1 LENIQLFDKQNRS
14 VTIPLKAYLEN
25 EDFIKAGGYRH
36 ARKLKTFWDVD
47 SFALEAARRMPT
59 LQCGGFN
66 QAALLQALSGLQAF
80 PVIPVV
86 TTPITIPSPCGLYA
100 LAKTVAGVITV
111 TVPAP
116 VVGPPS
122 AQGDDGKQIIW
133 YNNQTQANIV
143 SHTGATLLSVGVAK
157 TTITF
162 TAALV
167 GEFCRVMSFNG
178 FYVAL
183 DIVTTGGGTLA

>member
-1 LENIQLFDKQNRS
+1 MERLPQAHPISSVLKKIYRSKTVRLTDKVGRYVDVS
-14 VTIPLKAYLEN
+14 EDSYLYYG
-25 EDFIKAGGYRH
+25 DFMKAGGY
-36 ARKLKTFWDVD
+36 
-47 SFALEAARRMPT
+47 
-59 LQCGGFN
+59 G
-66 QAALLQALSGLQAF
+66 QAHLLQTFSGLQAF
-80 PVIPVV
+80 PVTAVIA
-86 TTPITIPSPCGLYA
+86 TPITIQSPWGLYA

-116 VVGPPS
+116 IVGPPS
-122 AQGDDGKQIIW
+122 AQGDDGKQAIW

-167 GEFCRVMSFNG
+167 GEFARVMSFNG
-178 FYVAL
+178 LYVCL